1 MPHLGLLASIPSLA
15 FLKCSVVALASI
27 YMCYSQ
33 LRAYGFGGLRPSY
46 QLWNLL
52 QLVRQGSPFFLNS
65 PQLRVSVLQHA
76 VLSSCLCS
84 LPELLAH
91 FFLLNVT
98 SQPPFC
104 RLQQVSMHLLPYLHP
119 ALSDMHAGRLEA
131 LEAAC
136 GAGVIVHS
144 LPLSQR
150 PGHYC
155 ERFVRT
161 LSQVLFYSCFH
172 L

>member
-33 LRAYGFGGLRPSY
+33 LRAYGFRGLRPSY
-46 QLWNLL
+46 QLWDLL
-52 QLVRQGSPFFLNS
+52 QLVRQGSPFFLS
-65 PQLRVSVLQHA
+65 SLQLKESLFCNMLCFHLVSA
-76 VLSSCLCS
+76 LCQS
-84 LPELLAH
+84 FWLT

-104 RLQQVSMHLLPYLHP
+104 RLQQVSMRLLPYLHP
-119 ALSDMHAGRLEA
+119 ALSDMHAGRSAA

-150 PGHYC
+150 PGH
-155 ERFVRT
+155 
-161 LSQVLFYSCFH
+161 
-172 L
+172 